1 MVNFDV
7 ISLWLPSRD
16 GYVQIGET
24 SRLPSLSAPRYPV
37 PELGVTSIAGDG
49 HTLDIHLRVNIS
61 NTEQTIGVIMEME
74 NQFAFEYG
82 MSLEEFLRTAAE
94 KKHVQ
99 YIRSSTILQPTCV
112 EAMSSNIP
120 VRYWMNSNSDL
131 EFCQKNCQSI
141 LGYFDTFIKS
151 VNF

>member
-82 MSLEEFLRTAAE
+82 MSLEEFLATYE
-94 KKHVQ
+94 KKCG
-99 YIRSSTILQPTCV
+99 RSFFETIGRFMKDALPKKS
-112 EAMSSNIP
+112 MFSI
-120 VRYWMNSNSDL
+120 SDL
-131 EFCQKNCQSI
+131 RQSCSQHVSKPCQVTFQS
-141 LGYFDTFIKS
+141 GTG
-151 VNF
+151 